1 MSGFLNSTATL
12 GKYVVL
18 HVVAAAIIIT
28 GVVMLLSAT
37 ELGPVAAFIV
47 ALGLYMVIFGVCI
60 ELLFG
65 LRCALAF
72 GARLVVGAKQ
82 E

>member
-1 MSGFLNSTATL
+1 MTGLLNSAATI
-12 GKYVVL
+12 GRYVVL
-18 HVVAAAIIIT
+18 HTVAVAIILT
-28 GVVMLLSAT
+28 GVVMLLTAT

-47 ALGLYMVIFGVCI
+47 ALGLYMVIFGACI

-65 LRCALAF
+65 LRFVLAV

-82 E
+82 Q